1 MLVLTTARGHTGR
14 GLAIRVAQA
23 GRVAI
28 IACSKGDATMADE
41 HDKVYPTGLTVKEAE
56 EIQAGLMWG
65 TRIYAGIAIFAHILA
80 YMLTPWLK

>member
-1 MLVLTTARGHTGR
+1 
-14 GLAIRVAQA
+14 
-23 GRVAI
+23 
-28 IACSKGDATMADE
+28 MADE

-65 TRIYAGIAIFAHILA
+65 TRIYAAIAILAHILA